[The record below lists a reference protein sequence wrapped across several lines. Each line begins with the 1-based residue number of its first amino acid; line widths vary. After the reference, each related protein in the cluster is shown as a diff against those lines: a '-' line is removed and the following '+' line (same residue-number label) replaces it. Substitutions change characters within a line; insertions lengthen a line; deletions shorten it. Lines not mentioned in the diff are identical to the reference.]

1 VTPREI
7 RAALILRG
15 VKQRDVAQELGVAE
29 AIVSQVISRKRT
41 SERIERAIARAI
53 GRPVHEVFPK
63 EVA

>member
-1 VTPREI
+1 MTPREI

-15 VKQRDVAQELGVAE
+15 VKQRDVAQELGVSE